1 MTTDL
6 PKRRVVIADDDPH
19 FCRLL
24 NKLVGTWGYEP
35 VVAQNGY
42 EASQILLA
50 EPDTSLAVFDW
61 EMPTM
66 DGVAACRFMRQHR
79 QADDLYIMMVTV
91 KNQTNDLITA
101 LDAGASDMLGKSFH
115 PLELKAKLAAA
126 ERQLAARRERLKAV
140 LQDGALLKGPVCEE
154 PIVRIAGVG
163 QEIAPVEHDARV
175 PLNLPAQSMIPSLNT
190 RSLQFAYRLD
200 ESHLQEGVQRG
211 HLRPH
216 LMDRALVCPRCE
228 SLPSFRHG
236 CPCCGSG
243 RIEQES
249 LIHHFACANV
259 GSVAAFETEHGMAC
273 PKCRARH
280 LTVGADFEYQQG
292 PLRCLDCKWSP
303 RELELIGHCLR
314 CEFRFP
320 ANQARVKDLIAY
332 VPRDSNALL
341 TATSATGLSHND
353 CQTLVSRV
361 P

>member
-1 MTTDL
+1 MTTDI
-6 PKRRVVIADDDPH
+6 PKRRVVIADDDPN

-66 DGVAACRFMRQHR
+66 DGVAACRLMRQHR

-91 KNQTNDLITA
+91 KNQTDDLITA

-140 LQDGALLKGPVCEE
+140 VQDGVLLKGPVREE
-154 PIVRIAGVG
+154 PVARIAGAAL
-163 QEIAPVEHDARV
+163 EIAPDDHDTRV
-175 PLNLPAQSMIPSLNT
+175 PLNLPPLSMTPSLNT
-190 RSLQFAYRLD
+190 RSLQFSYRLD
-200 ESHLQEGVQRG
+200 ESHLQDSVRQGIM
-211 HLRPH
+211 RPH

-259 GSVAAFETEHGMAC
+259 GRVEAFETSDGMAC
-273 PKCRARH
+273 PKCRVKH

-292 PLRCLDCKWSP
+292 PLRCLDCQWSP
-303 RELELIGHCLR
+303 QELELIGHCLR

-341 TATSATGLSHND
+341 TAASATGLI
-353 CQTLVSRV
+353 V
-361 P
+361 PHARGL